1 MSGVPVTV
9 LMPVFNGAA
18 HLRAAVDSILA
29 QTHRDFELLV
39 VDDGSTDASPQILDS
54 YRDARLRIERFER
67 NRGLSAA
74 LNRGLELAAA
84 PLVARQD
91 ADDVARED
99 RLATQL
105 AYFRA
110 SAGVVLTGSQA
121 RSLNERGDVIG
132 NVNRPL
138 DPLSIQWYALV
149 DNPFIHTS
157 VMFQRSVAIGCG
169 GYDAAFDPYS
179 QDHALWWR
187 MMQRGAVHN
196 HADRLVDYRVNAAS
210 IIGRTEASED
220 SAYRSRFEQIV
231 GDIVSRHALEAF
243 GSRGLTPQ
251 DARLLAGFV
260 AGIDADTLDRFLDVF
275 ARMLSWYEAAHPE
288 ATSRE
293 DFAHTLAR
301 QYDAIAYRV
310 RPASRRSSARVYAHA
325 ISRRPGLV
333 TALSWPRLIAMI
345 VFGLQGRARLAR
357 TWSGAGPGA

>member
-1 MSGVPVTV
+1 MTGVPVTV

-39 VDDGSTDASPQILDS
+39 VDDGSTDDSPKILDS

-74 LNRGLELAAA
+74 LNRGLELSAA

-91 ADDVARED
+91 ADDVARAD

-105 AYFRA
+105 AHFRNTA
-110 SAGVVLTGSQA
+110 SLVLTGSQA

-132 NVNRPL
+132 QVNRPL
-138 DPLSIQWYALV
+138 DPLSIHWYALV

-157 VMFQRSVAIGCG
+157 VMFQKSVAIDCG

-187 MMQRGAVHN
+187 MMRRGVVHN
-196 HADRLVDYRVNAAS
+196 HPDRLVDYRVNPAS
-210 IIGRTEASED
+210 IIGRTEAAAD
-220 SAYRSRFEQIV
+220 SGYRARFEQIV
-231 GDIVSRHALEAF
+231 SEIVSRHALEAF
-243 GSRGLTPQ
+243 GSRGLTRE
-251 DARLLAGFV
+251 DAELLAGFV
-260 AGIDADTLDRFLDVF
+260 GGIDASALDRFLEVF
-275 ARMLSWYEAAHPE
+275 ARLLSWYEAAHPD
-288 ATSRE
+288 ALTRT
-293 DFAHTLAR
+293 DFVRTLAR

-310 RPASRRSSARVYAHA
+310 RPASRRSTARVYTHA
-325 ISRRPGLV
+325 IKHRPGLV

-345 VFGLQGRARLAR
+345 VLGLRGRAWIAR
-357 TWSGAGPGA
+357 AWSGARPGA